1 MSAFSVWT
9 TFSTSWPRRSRR
21 SGLSCA
27 SRPQKE
33 TDLRNPDEERR
44 GVVSAARWKDAFARF
59 ADRRHAGRMLAD
71 LVEPEVAAGEDVV
84 VLALPRGGVP
94 VGYEVATRLGAP
106 LDVLLVRK
114 LGVPW
119 QPELA
124 FGAIATGDVVVLNE
138 DHLHAI
144 GIGSE
149 VVRDVIGRERI
160 ELERRERLY
169 RDERRPLNLA
179 GKTVIVVD
187 DGIATGS
194 TVRAALESLAQ
205 RRVARRIVACPVA
218 AVETIRALRDEA
230 DAVLCVRT
238 PLNFSAVGAWYED
251 FQPVSDREVRQLLEQ
266 AATEVGEPID

>member
-1 MSAFSVWT
+1 M
-9 TFSTSWPRRSRR
+9 
-21 SGLSCA
+21 
-27 SRPQKE
+27 
-33 TDLRNPDEERR
+33 
-44 GVVSAARWKDAFARF
+44 SAARRKDAPERF
-59 ADRRHAGRMLAD
+59 TDRHQAGRLLAD
-71 LVEPEVAAGEDVV
+71 LVGPEVEGEDVV

-138 DHLHAI
+138 DHVRAL
-144 GIGSE
+144 GIGPEIVSDIVE
-149 VVRDVIGRERI
+149 RERI

-169 RDERRPLNLA
+169 RDEQGPLNLE
-179 GKTVIVVD
+179 GKTVVVVD

-194 TVRAALESLAQ
+194 TVRAALESLAE
-205 RRVARRIVACPVA
+205 RGAARRIVACPVA
-218 AVETIRALRDEA
+218 AAETIRGLQDEA

-238 PLNFSAVGAWYED
+238 PVNFSAVGAWYED
-251 FQPVSDREVRQLLEQ
+251 FQPVSDSEVRRLLER